1 MRIVHGRKYFLVF
14 HKALYLGLFLYNTF
28 LSDLF
33 LVIND
38 TDFSSYADDDT
49 VYDSGNSINEVISSL
64 QESAEKLFKW
74 FSHNEIKGNT
84 DKCHLIVSTNEP
96 IKIRVGES
104 LIKNSTCEKFLG
116 VKIVKIDNKLNFD
129 THAKGLCKK
138 ANNKLRALARVTS
151 YMSLKKEKLFMTSF
165 FNAQF
170 NYCPLVL
177 ILHCCCKNNKI
188 KQLH

>member
-1 MRIVHGRKYFLVF
+1 MVF

-84 DKCHLIVSTNEP
+84 DKCHLTVSTNEP

-170 NYCPLVL
+170 NYCPLAL